1 MTIAVL
7 AHPRDTAAARFVA
20 AWRSHGAR
28 LIVPRDLS
36 RPGWRMY
43 VGGRGE
49 EWFVAEGERLPVRQ
63 LRGVL
68 SRLPVIDAAALEHLH
83 ENDRSYIASEMTAFL
98 LGWLASLRCPVLNR
112 PTASSMLGP
121 AVSEDH
127 LPFLAAQAGVEL
139 ATGSPPAAR
148 RPLTVVGDRCFGA
161 GDVALAEVAHRVAR
175 AARVEL
181 ATIHVD
187 AATAPARL
195 VAVELLVDTD
205 DAAIARA
212 VVERFG
218 AGSVA

>member
-7 AHPRDTAAARFVA
+7 AHPRDAAAARFVT

-36 RPGWRMY
+36 RPGWRLY

-49 EWFVAEGERLPVRQ
+49 EWFVAEGERLPVRD

-68 SRLPVIDAAALEHLH
+68 SRLPHIDAAALDHLH

-121 AVSEDH
+121 GVSEDH

-139 ATGSPPAAR
+139 TPAD
-148 RPLTVVGDRCFGA
+148 RPASRCAMTVVGQRCFGA
-161 GDVALAEVAHRVAR
+161 GDAALVQAAHRVAR

-181 ATIHVD
+181 ATVHFD
-187 AATAPARL
+187 APTAPARL
-195 VAVELLVDTD
+195 TGVELLVDTD
-205 DAAIARA
+205 DAAIGRA
-212 VVERFG
+212 VVERLG
-218 AGSVA
+218 ARSTP